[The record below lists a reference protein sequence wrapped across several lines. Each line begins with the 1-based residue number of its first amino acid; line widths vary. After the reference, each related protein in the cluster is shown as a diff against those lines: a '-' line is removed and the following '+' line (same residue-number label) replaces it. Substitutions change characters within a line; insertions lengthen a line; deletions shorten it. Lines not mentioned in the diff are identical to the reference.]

1 MGKVIKRTYATRD
14 DQLTQ
19 LKAGPISIVTGRNLR
34 KRPDETPA
42 DVHPED
48 TEPLLEQQEKE

>member
-1 MGKVIKRTYATRD
+1 MGEFIKTTNVTRD

-19 LKAGPISIVTGRNLR
+19 LEAGPISIVMGRNLR
-34 KRPDETPA
+34 KRPGETPA